1 MMSSLQRVFAAHEEL
16 GRQALIRGLQ
26 RVRKKLHNQAAAVFG
41 EVIAPL
47 AEESSDILFSRV
59 TRKTEDPGIVVGVSK
74 KEMHLNRYG
83 YLKPVA
89 YWLEHGTPARV
100 TQGRSYKPYSD
111 PPTRVRN
118 YGYREKIHSTGRID
132 PPAASMEKAAIRIDK
147 SVIDNAVLNEIQ
159 KAADKI
165 IKKHGL

>member
-1 MMSSLQRVFAAHEEL
+1 MVSSLQHVFAAHEEL
-16 GRQALIRGLQ
+16 GRQAIVRGL
-26 RVRKKLHNQAAAVFG
+26 RAVRKKLHNQAAVVFG

-47 AEESSDILFSRV
+47 AEGSRKILFSRI
-59 TRKTEDPGIVVGVSK
+59 TRKTEDPGLVVGVK
-74 KEMHLNRYG
+74 RCVMHLNRYG
-83 YLKPVA
+83 NLKPVA
-89 YWLEHGTPARV
+89 YWLEHGTKERV

-132 PPAASMEKAAIRIDK
+132 PPAASMEKAATRIDE
-147 SVIDNAVLNEIQ
+147 SIIDDAVINEIQ
-159 KAADKI
+159 KACDKI